1 MTINQPAPVV
11 NAFKSK
17 LTYIDNVK
25 VLLTAL
31 VIIHHALVTYGAPG
45 GWYYSEKTGLEAAI
59 IPMTIVV
66 AINQS
71 FFMGY
76 FFFLSA
82 LFVPSSYN
90 KKGAARFIA
99 DRLLR
104 LGIPLMFYSFIL
116 SPVMNYLV
124 YYYAGEHHIT
134 FGQFLSGYDGWISF
148 GVMWFVVALLL
159 FNICYAVIRLAS
171 KSSAIFRIDLP
182 SNKRIILF
190 ALSIGLISFAVR
202 MIFPVGW
209 VLKPLGFQLGHFP
222 QYIAL
227 FTLGV
232 VASSNNWLGQITY
245 EQAVKMRR
253 IAISIGGLGL
263 LFIYAIKVI
272 FNVPMD
278 WFSGGCNPISL
289 LYSVWEQLT
298 GFTICVAVT
307 GIAKYRWDNRSA
319 TFSALS
325 RAAFATYI
333 FHPLVLIALSM
344 LFRPLAIDPA
354 VKALC
359 VVPLGVA
366 GSFALALLL
375 VRIPLVNRVI

>member
-1 MTINQPAPVV
+1 MTINQPVPATDAP
-11 NAFKSK
+11 KSK
-17 LTYIDNVK
+17 LSYINNVK
-25 VLLTAL
+25 VLLTGL
-31 VIIHHALVTYGAPG
+31 VIIHHVLVTYGAPG
-45 GWYYSEKTGLEAAI
+45 GWYYSEKTSLAGAL

-90 KKGAARFIA
+90 KKGAGRFIT

-104 LGIPLMFYSFIL
+104 LGIPLMFYSFVL
-116 SPVMNYLV
+116 SPFMNYLV
-124 YYYAGEHHIT
+124 YYYAGEHHIS
-134 FGQFLSGYDGWISF
+134 FGQYLSGYDDWVSF

-159 FNICYAVIRLAS
+159 FTICYAVIRLVS
-171 KSSAIFRIDLP
+171 KSAITIRINLP
-182 SNKRIILF
+182 SNKRILLF
-190 ALSIGLISFAVR
+190 ATGVGVISFAVR
-202 MIFPVGW
+202 IIFPVGW
-209 VLKPLGFQLGHFP
+209 VLKPLGFQLGHFT

-227 FTLGV
+227 FTLGII
-232 VASSNNWLGQITY
+232 ASNNNWLGQISQ
-245 EQAVKMRR
+245 EQARRMRR

-263 LFIYAIKVI
+263 LSIYAIKVI
-272 FNVPMD
+272 FNVPIE
-278 WFSGGCNPISL
+278 WFSGGFNYISL

-298 GFTICVAVT
+298 GFAICVAVT

-319 TFSALS
+319 MLGNLL

-333 FHPLVLIALSM
+333 FHPLVLIVLSI

-354 VKALC
+354 VKALL
-359 VVPLGVA
+359 VAPLGVA

-375 VRIPLVNRVI
+375 VRMPLVNRVI

>member
-1 MTINQPAPVV
+1 
-11 NAFKSK
+11 
-17 LTYIDNVK
+17 
-25 VLLTAL
+25 
-31 VIIHHALVTYGAPG
+31 
-45 GWYYSEKTGLEAAI
+45 
-59 IPMTIVV
+59 
-66 AINQS
+66 
-71 FFMGY
+71 
-76 FFFLSA
+76 
-82 LFVPSSYN
+82 
-90 KKGAARFIA
+90 
-99 DRLLR
+99 
-104 LGIPLMFYSFIL
+104 
-116 SPVMNYLV
+116 
-124 YYYAGEHHIT
+124 
-134 FGQFLSGYDGWISF
+134 
-148 GVMWFVVALLL
+148 
-159 FNICYAVIRLAS
+159 
-171 KSSAIFRIDLP
+171 
-182 SNKRIILF
+182 
-190 ALSIGLISFAVR
+190 
-202 MIFPVGW
+202 
-209 VLKPLGFQLGHFP
+209 
-222 QYIAL
+222 
-227 FTLGV
+227 LGV
-232 VASSNNWLGQITY
+232 IASNNNWLGQISY

-278 WFSGGCNPISL
+278 QFSGGCNPISL

-307 GIAKYRWDNRSA
+307 GIAKHRWDNRSA
-319 TFSALS
+319 ALSTLS